1 MLEVLVDVA
10 LVQHSL
16 ITILELQL
24 NRNDIAF
31 GTESIVR
38 YDGIV
43 TKQQIKS

>member
-1 MLEVLVDVA
+1 MLLLCNTEVYCLK
-10 LVQHSL
+10 
-16 ITILELQL
+16 TFLELQL
-24 NRNDIAF
+24 NPNDIAF